1 MSKMIENVINAIAYG
16 LINGILYG
24 LLALGLAITFGI
36 VKIINVSH
44 GCLVMIGMY
53 AAYWL
58 YVLYGI
64 NPFLSPLIIAPLSLM
79 MGMIL
84 QRFSIDKLKKRL
96 RTGEYEM
103 MVVLLMFGLAI
114 LMENSALILW
124 KADYRA
130 LIIPSLSSPLK
141 VGGIEISL
149 GRLLIAITSVVIY
162 CLISLFLKNTYL
174 GKAIRA
180 VIENEE
186 AARLMGI
193 NTRVMSSIG
202 LGIGIS
208 ITVITGSFLGLLWN
222 IYPSIG
228 WSFLFYAFASVA
240 LGAMGSIIGSLV
252 GGIIFGLLESIC
264 SVLWTAQ
271 VSPILSVLIF
281 IAVLQFRPRGLFGGK
296 E

>member
-1 MSKMIENVINAIAYG
+1 MIENVVNAIAYG

-24 LLALGLAITFGI
+24 LLALGLSITFGI

-44 GCLVMIGMY
+44 GCLVMLGMY
-53 AAYWL
+53 TSYWL
-58 YVLYGI
+58 YVLYQI
-64 NPFLSPLIIAPLSLM
+64 NPFLSLLVSAPLSFI

-84 QRFSIDKLKKRL
+84 QRFSIDRLKRHL
-96 RTGEYEM
+96 RPGEYEM

-130 LIIPSLSSPLK
+130 LIIPSLTSPLDI
-141 VGGIEISL
+141 GGIKISL
-149 GRLLIAITSVVIY
+149 GRLSIIITSVAIY
-162 CLISLFLKNTYL
+162 CIISLFFKRTYL

-186 AARLMGI
+186 AACLMGI
-193 NTRVMSSIG
+193 NKRVISSIA
-202 LGIGIS
+202 LGAGICV
-208 ITVITGSFLGLLWN
+208 TVITGSLLGLLWN
-222 IYPSIG
+222 IYPSVG

-240 LGAMGSIIGSLV
+240 LGSMGSIIGSLV
-252 GGIIFGLLESIC
+252 GGVIFGLLESIC
-264 SVLWTAQ
+264 TILYGAQ

-281 IAVLQFRPRGLFGGK
+281 VVILQFRPRGLFGGK
-296 E
+296 ER